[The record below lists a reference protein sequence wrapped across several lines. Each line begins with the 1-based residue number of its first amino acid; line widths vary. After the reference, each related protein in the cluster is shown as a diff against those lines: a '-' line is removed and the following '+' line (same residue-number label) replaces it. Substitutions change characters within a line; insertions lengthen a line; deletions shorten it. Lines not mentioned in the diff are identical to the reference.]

1 MRTIEYIN
9 DNWKF
14 RRAGS
19 TNIETVEI
27 PHANIELPYNN
38 FDESLFAFNSIY
50 EKELIVKS
58 NGVDEKVF
66 VCFEGVASYAKVF
79 IDGIY
84 IGEHKGGYTGFEF
97 DITENIRGKE
107 KILLKVEVDSTERND
122 IPPFGN
128 VIDYLT
134 YGGIYREVYIKRVHK
149 SFIKDLFIKTSN
161 IYSKSKAIEINLELS
176 QVIENTRAEI
186 FVVDKKSKEIMASTK
201 VDINSENSIINM
213 TVINAELWSIDNP
226 KLYEIKIDIAINDEV
241 IDTVVEGFGF
251 REAIFKN
258 DGFYLNNKKIKLLGL
273 NRHQSFAHVGYAMPE
288 SMQIKDAQILKYELG
303 VNIVRTSHYPQ
314 HKAFLDKCDEI
325 GLLVFTEIPGWQHI
339 GQGDDWR
346 GVVLQNVEEMIVRD
360 RNHPSI
366 ILWGVRINESPDCN
380 ELYEKTNKLAR
391 ELDPTR
397 QTGGVRNFAGSNF
410 LEDVYTYND
419 FSHTGNNKALQ
430 KAISVKKVKEA
441 PYLVSEHNGHMFPTK
456 SFDNEG
462 KRLEHAL
469 RHMRVMDEMY
479 GSEDIS
485 GSIGW
490 CMFDYNTHS
499 DFGSGDKI
507 CYHGVMDMYRIP
519 KLAAYVY
526 SSQQESNP
534 VMEVASSMDIGEHPG
549 GFMGEV
555 HVFTNCDFI
564 KFYKNDKYIGEF
576 YPDRIN
582 FKNVPHP
589 PIIINDFIGDALE
602 TEEGYDKKQAEKIK
616 GLLMAIAKY
625 GMDMPL
631 KYKVKVPFIMIKNK
645 LSFNQGTE
653 LFSKYVGDWGGK
665 RTVYKFEGYTNG
677 QLVKTVIKGSVTKA
691 KIKAEIDNKELIIG
705 NTYDATRIVVKAVSE
720 DDNLLPFANDV
731 IEVKTEGP
739 IKIIGE
745 AHLALIG
752 GVRGIYIKTAGE
764 VGKAKVV
771 VGNKKLGYE
780 EININ
785 IKKL

>member
-1 MRTIEYIN
+1 
-9 DNWKF
+9 
-14 RRAGS
+14 
-19 TNIETVEI
+19 
-27 PHANIELPYNN
+27 
-38 FDESLFAFNSIY
+38 
-50 EKELIVKS
+50 
-58 NGVDEKVF
+58 
-66 VCFEGVASYAKVF
+66 
-79 IDGIY
+79 
-84 IGEHKGGYTGFEF
+84 
-97 DITENIRGKE
+97 
-107 KILLKVEVDSTERND
+107 
-122 IPPFGN
+122 
-128 VIDYLT
+128 
-134 YGGIYREVYIKRVHK
+134 
-149 SFIKDLFIKTSN
+149 
-161 IYSKSKAIEINLELS
+161 
-176 QVIENTRAEI
+176 
-186 FVVDKKSKEIMASTK
+186 
-201 VDINSENSIINM
+201 
-213 TVINAELWSIDNP
+213 
-226 KLYEIKIDIAINDEV
+226 
-241 IDTVVEGFGF
+241 
-251 REAIFKN
+251 
-258 DGFYLNNKKIKLLGL
+258 
-273 NRHQSFAHVGYAMPE
+273 MPE
-288 SMQIKDAQILKYELG
+288 SMQIKDAEILKYELG
-303 VNIVRTSHYPQ
+303 ANIVRTSHYPQ

-339 GQGDDWR
+339 GQGDEWR
-346 GVVLQNVEEMIVRD
+346 EVVLQNVEEMIVRD

-366 ILWGVRINESPDCN
+366 ILWGVRINESPDCD

-419 FSHTGNNKALQ
+419 FSHTGNNRALQ
-430 KAISVKKVKEA
+430 NANSVKKVKDA

-469 RHMRVMDEMY
+469 RHMRVIDEMY
-479 GSEDIS
+479 GSKDIS

-526 SSQQESNP
+526 SSQQENNP
-534 VMEVASSMDIGEHPG
+534 VMEVASTMDIGEHPG

-555 HVFTNCDFI
+555 YVFTNCDYI
-564 KFYKNDKYIGEF
+564 KFYKNDKYIGDF
-576 YPDRIN
+576 YPDRNN
-582 FKNVPHP
+582 FKNAPHP
-589 PIIINDFIGDALE
+589 PIIINDFIGNALE
-602 TEEGYDKKQAEKIK
+602 TEEGFNRKQAEKIK

-645 LSFNQGTE
+645 LSFNQGAE

-665 RTVYKFEGYTNG
+665 RTVYKFEGYKNG
-677 QLVKTVIKGSVTKA
+677 QLVKTVVKGAVTKA
-691 KIKAEIDNKELIIG
+691 EIKAEIDSNELIIG

-739 IKIIGE
+739 IEIIGDS
-745 AHLALIG
+745 HLALIG
-752 GVRGIYIKTAGE
+752 GVRGVYIKTIGQE
-764 VGKAKVV
+764 GKGKVTI
-771 VGNKKLGYE
+771 GNKNLGYK
-780 EININ
+780 EIEIN